1 MRYQYE
7 SVYAPFIGQYFDLK
21 RSLGYIMSDE
31 SQFREFDKF
40 AVANGFVTPGLTRAE
55 CELWGEKRMSES
67 NISRYKRF
75 VVIRSFLRYLNIIGL
90 ESFVPRL
97 PSEYKSTFTP
107 HIYSRDELDRF
118 FKACDSMDVDP
129 RSYTAPMIPA
139 LFRLL
144 YGTGIRIGEALAL
157 RRADVN
163 LNEKTIMLR
172 KTKNGQ
178 ERILPISNSLRQVL
192 YDYISAYSVKPAPDD
207 YFFLKKD
214 GDPVKRNSLPYI
226 FRKLLQEAQISYGGR
241 SSGPRIHDFR
251 HTFSVHSLAEMAEA
265 GLDLYYALPLLSQYL
280 GHTSLEATDK
290 YVRLTEEMFPSL
302 LEKSNKICA
311 YIFPEVTQI

>member
-1 MRYQYE
+1 
-7 SVYAPFIGQYFDLK
+7 VYAPFIGQYLDLK
-21 RSLGYIMSDE
+21 RSLGYVMSDE

-40 AVANGFVTPGLTRAE
+40 AVANSFVTPGLTRAE
-55 CELWGEKRMSES
+55 CELWGERRMSES
-67 NISRYKRF
+67 SIGRYKRF
-75 VVIRSFLRYLNIIGL
+75 VSIRSFLRYLNIIGI

-107 HIYSRDELDRF
+107 HIYSGAELERF
-118 FKACDSMDVDP
+118 FKACDSIAIDP
-129 RSYTAPMIPA
+129 HTYTAPMFPA

-157 RRADVN
+157 RRKDVN
-163 LNEKTIMLR
+163 LDEKTILLR
-172 KTKNGQ
+172 ETKNGQ
-178 ERILPISNSLRQVL
+178 DRILPISDSLCQVL
-192 YDYISAYSVKPAPDD
+192 YDYISAYSVKFDPDD

-214 GDPVKRNSLPYI
+214 GDPVKRNSMSYT
-226 FRKLLQEAQISYGGR
+226 FRKLLQEAQIPYGGR
-241 SSGPRIHDFR
+241 ARGPRIHDFR
-251 HTFSVHSLAEMAEA
+251 HTFSVHSLAEMSEA
-265 GLDLYYALPLLSQYL
+265 GLDLYYALPLLSKYL

-311 YIFPEVTQI
+311 YVFPEVTQI